1 MTKNEIFVLPPEE
14 ADFCV
19 LDVETTGLSP
29 RVNGI
34 IEIGIVKV
42 SNLKIVDKYHSLI
55 NPGKDIPYFITQLT
69 GITNE
74 EVYDAPFF
82 EDISAEVEDFISG
95 SVLTAHNFSFDN
107 SFLRREFRYIGK
119 EYPQNPGLCTMKLA
133 RRLYPLLKSKSLKSV
148 CAHLKLK
155 NKDAHRALSDAEIT
169 ARALIKMVKEAKQK
183 HKVETVGDL
192 LHLQQAPKS
201 SLREEIKKKALS
213 EDMMSLPD
221 APGIYY
227 FLNSKGEVI
236 YIGKAKSLR
245 NRLRSYF
252 SSAAPGKSK
261 KIVKQ
266 ASRLKIEITNSELT
280 ALLSEAESIKL
291 INPKHNYQLK
301 RYGNKYFLR
310 INTTHKFPTL
320 EICNFFDFDGNDYFG
335 LFISRK
341 KAAAV
346 HEMLTRTFALRECS
360 DEEFDK
366 GKKCFLAEIERC
378 SAPCAG
384 EGIIEY
390 KDELEKVYDFLYGRR
405 QFALNRLI
413 NKMKDY
419 SDKEKY
425 EKAAEVKELIDMLLS
440 QTHKSSLLAEPV
452 NKANVLFEVSEGF
465 GKDYILM
472 LEGKIFIKKYILKE
486 KDMFEESL
494 EDYFEGALNLS
505 ALPNDEDLEKM
516 KITLNW
522 LVRNRNK
529 VRAFYLKDYKNK
541 QELYAKLSSGNTRQA
556 VPLESTFD
564 LKNFISHLEPDET
577 SV

>member
-1 MTKNEIFVLPPEE
+1 MKKNELSALLPEE
-14 ADFCV
+14 AEFCV

-29 RVNGI
+29 RTNGI

-42 SNLKIVDKYHSLI
+42 SNMKIVDKYHSLV

-82 EDISAEVEDFISG
+82 EDISSDIEDFISG
-95 SVLTAHNFSFDN
+95 SVLTAHNFPFDN
-107 SFLRREFRYIGK
+107 SFLRREFRYIGR
-119 EYPQNPGLCTMKLA
+119 EYPQNPGLCTLKLA
-133 RRLYPLLKSKSLKSV
+133 RRLYPSLKSKSLKSV
-148 CAHLKLK
+148 CTHLKLK
-155 NKDAHRALSDAEIT
+155 NKSAHRALSDAEIT
-169 ARALIKMVKEAKQK
+169 AKALIKMVKEAKK
-183 HKVETVGDL
+183 SYNVETVGDL

-213 EDMMSLPD
+213 DDMMGLPD

-227 FLNSKGEVI
+227 FLNSKGEII

-252 SSAAPGKSK
+252 SSTAPRKSK

-266 ASRLKIEITNSELT
+266 ASHLKIEITNSELT
-280 ALLSEAESIKL
+280 ALLGEAESIKL
-291 INPKHNYQLK
+291 INPRHNYQLK
-301 RYGNKYFLR
+301 KYGNKYFLR
-310 INTTHKFPTL
+310 INRTHNFPSL
-320 EICNFFDFDGNDYFG
+320 EICNYFDFDGNDYFG

-346 HEMLTRTFALRECS
+346 HEMLTKTFALRECS
-360 DEEFDK
+360 DEDFDK

-378 SAPCAG
+378 PAPCIG
-384 EGIIEY
+384 EGVREY
-390 KDELEKVYDFLYGRR
+390 SEELEKVYDFLYGKR

-419 SDKEKY
+419 SDREKY
-425 EKAAEVKELIDMLLS
+425 EKAAEIKELIDMLLA

-452 NKANVLFEVSEGF
+452 NKANVLFEISEGF

-472 LEGKIFIKKYILKE
+472 LEGKIFIKKYLLSE

-494 EDYFEGALNLS
+494 DDYFEDTLNLN
-505 ALPNDEDLEKM
+505 ALPDDEDLEKM

-529 VRAFYLKDYKNK
+529 ARAFYLKDYKNK
-541 QELYAKLSSGNTRQA
+541 HELYSQLSGDWRSNQVLKGENF
-556 VPLESTFD
+556 E
-564 LKNFISHLEPDET
+564 LKNFVSNFEVEEDEE
-577 SV
+577 